1 MGHPTV
7 ELPKSAKTG
16 LSVRLSDLVGQGSL
30 YMFDRMGFN
39 QEWLHQPI
47 NQWSDFD
54 SFQEMKKFVTNL
66 LVCNDPAERGIKLIS
81 DYANS
86 LTKNEEDRQQL
97 LQVVEWHRKM
107 YPDTKKSTLS
117 KSCT

>member
-1 MGHPTV
+1 
-7 ELPKSAKTG
+7 
-16 LSVRLSDLVGQGSL
+16 
-30 YMFDRMGFN
+30 
-39 QEWLHQPI
+39 
-47 NQWSDFD
+47 
-54 SFQEMKKFVTNL
+54 MKKFVTNL

-97 LQVVEWHRKM
+97 LQVVEWHMKM